1 MKVKLTYIFSFI
13 DNSLAFEWM
22 ADSIDN
28 NKFDVHYIFLN
39 PTVPPIA
46 QKFIENGFRVD
57 VIRYQSKRDAL
68 SAAFSLVR
76 LLNKNRPDIVHT
88 HLFDASFIAL
98 PLARLLGI
106 KKRIHT
112 RHHSTFHHQ
121 YHPHAV
127 KYDRFINSCSTHIV
141 AITKNVADI
150 LVKQEKVP
158 SNKVYIINHG
168 FDFTAFDNIS
178 EARIAVLKSKY
189 NPEKKHPV
197 IGVISRFTEWKGIQY
212 IIPGFKKM
220 LQNYPDSLLV
230 LANANGDYKAE
241 IENLLKQ
248 LPANSYRI
256 IGFEPDVM
264 ALYSF
269 FDVFVHVPVDSQSEA
284 FGQVYVEALAAK
296 LPCIYTLSGVANDF
310 IIDNVNAVVVP
321 FKNEEAIYMALLKI
335 ITNTDFAKG
344 IANKGSTDV
353 RQRFGINRMTAEL
366 EKLYESR

>member
-1 MKVKLTYIFSFI
+1 
-13 DNSLAFEWM
+13 M
-22 ADSIDN
+22 AASIDN
-28 NKFDVHYIFLN
+28 TKFDVHYIFLN

-46 QKFIENGFRVD
+46 EKFIKKGFHVD
-57 VIRYQSKRDAL
+57 VINYKGKRSTL
-68 SAAFSLVR
+68 SAAFKLLR
-76 LLNKNRPDIVHT
+76 LLSKNRPDIVHT

-98 PLARLLGI
+98 PVARFLGI

-121 YHPHAV
+121 YHQHAV
-127 KYDRFINSCSTHIV
+127 KYDRFINSCSTHII

-150 LVKQEKVP
+150 LIKQENVP

-168 FDFTAFDNIS
+168 FDFTAFDFIDQS
-178 EARIAVLKSKY
+178 RIAVLKTKY
-189 NPEKKHPV
+189 NTEKKHPV

-230 LANANGDYKAE
+230 LANANGDYKTE
-241 IENLLKQ
+241 IENLLNE
-248 LPANSYRI
+248 LPVNSYRI

-269 FDVFVHVPVDSQSEA
+269 FDVFVHVPVDEQSEA

-296 LPCIYTLSGVANDF
+296 LPCVFTLSGVANDF
-310 IIDNVNAVVVP
+310 IIDHVNAVVVP
-321 FKNEEAIYMALLKI
+321 YKNDEAIYKALIKI
-335 ITNTDFAKG
+335 LTNTDFARG
-344 IANKGSTDV
+344 IANQGSTDV
-353 RQRFGINRMTAEL
+353 RQRFGINRMTTEL